1 MGENL
6 KQPGWIR
13 ALVSRTKTRA
23 AERTERAPCLRYGSH
38 EKRHRD
44 HRHCARR
51 VVIMA
56 RPLGLLTMKL
66 LAVSLVAAASASSN
80 YTAVYGVQPRREHA
94 PRRRDR
100 RPHALRPREV
110 VRGLAGLHLLQP
122 DHALAPLR
130 ARDERV
136 ELLLQ
141 RSRRVPAP
149 RRRPFDPRRV
159 RPARA
164 ARQET
169 TGAGISR
176 GLAPRAS
183 AEACGGGVSEIA
195 EG

>member
-38 EKRHRD
+38 EKRPRD

-110 VRGLAGLHLLQP
+110 VRGLAGLDVQQSNN
-122 DHALAPLR
+122 ALAPLR

-159 RPARA
+159 RPA
-164 ARQET
+164 QET
-169 TGAGISR
+169 TGARIPRGI
-176 GLAPRAS
+176 APRAS
-183 AEACGGGVSEIA
+183 AEACGGA
-195 EG
+195 